1 MLVKLVLVGLVL
13 VELVLVEPVLVGPVI
28 VEVVNGCTL
37 ESTIDVTELAVVGFE
52 DRAPVCPASLTVA
65 F

>member
-1 MLVKLVLVGLVL
+1 MGLVV
-13 VELVLVEPVLVGPVI
+13 VELVLVGPVI

-37 ESTIDVTELAVVGFE
+37 ESTIGGGTELAVVGFE

>member
-1 MLVKLVLVGLVL
+1 MLVGLVLVGLV
-13 VELVLVEPVLVGPVI
+13 VVGPVIVEVVI

-37 ESTIDVTELAVVGFE
+37 ESTIGGGTELAVVGFE
-52 DRAPVCPASLTVA
+52 DRAPVCPASVTVV